1 MFKWSAS
8 QWGVL
13 FVLGVVVTLSWW
25 LEGESVLQ
33 MTSSSPQLPGGFEAR
48 GIKIA
53 QYQSDGAVKYLLHAN
68 RMHQYG
74 KGKPTDLENP
84 VLEDYGLKGDI
95 THFDAPLAQW
105 FEEADI
111 LKFPQHLQV
120 SRPANADYLAL
131 NFTAADVTIHQQQK
145 QLLGKAKVN
154 VRYGLSTLQAE
165 GVHYDWANRQLVL
178 QSKVRMVYAKQ
189 R

>member
-13 FVLGVVVTLSWW
+13 LVLGLVVTLSWW
-25 LEGESVLQ
+25 LGGESVLK
-33 MTSSSPQLPGGFEAR
+33 MTTSSPQLPGGFEAR

-53 QYQSDGAVKYLLHAN
+53 QYKADGAVKYLLQAS

-74 KGKPTDLENP
+74 NGAPTDLETP
-84 VLEDYGLKGDI
+84 ILEDFGLKGDI

-105 FEEADI
+105 FEETDV

-120 SRPANADYLAL
+120 RRPANADYLAL
-131 NFTAADVTIHQQQK
+131 NFTAADVTINNQQK
-145 QLLGKAKVN
+145 QLVGKAKVN
-154 VRYGLSTLQAE
+154 VRYGFSTLQAE
-165 GVHYDWANRQLVL
+165 GVHYDWATRQLVL
-178 QSKVRMVYAKQ
+178 QTNVRMVYAKQ
-189 R
+189 K